1 MKFSE
6 YKYER
11 PDFEK
16 INTKIV
22 SLVNNMA
29 ECKSFEAFDNN
40 IVEIN
45 KIRNHVESMKT
56 LASINYSIN
65 THDESI
71 SIENK
76 YWDEYGPEYKKID
89 KIFYEAIVNSDFKE
103 EIENKYGRHFYK
115 LVEFSLKEFSEEIV
129 EDLKIENKLC
139 SEYTKLL
146 ASAKILYDGKYN
158 NLSQMNKYMLSD
170 NREERKKASE
180 RFYNYFESIE
190 DKFNSVF
197 EELVKVRNRMAKK
210 LGYDDFVELGYLR
223 MKRTEYTEKDVDKF
237 RKEVREKWIPLV
249 DEFNKQ
255 KKERLNIDEL
265 KYYDDDVEYPGW
277 NMEPVTDYDETLEAA
292 SKMYHELSKETGEFF
307 DFMIENG
314 FMDLETKESK
324 GFGGYCTYISEIK
337 APFIFSNFNKTF
349 DDVDTLTHEA
359 GHAFQLYMSRN
370 IDMPEINFPT
380 LDCCEIHS
388 MTMELLTWPW
398 MKLFF
403 KDDEEKF
410 KRTHMA
416 TIVRL
421 IPYCMIVDE
430 FQHIIYKNP
439 KLTPEERNSEWRGLE
454 KIYTPWKNYD
464 GNKFLEKGC
473 WWFKQGHIFK
483 NPFYYIDYALAEVC
497 ALQIWSNMEENYDE
511 VLENYMEICRDAGKR
526 SFVETVNAGNLKSP
540 FEEGCLDNIIGKIY
554 NWSVGKIDRK

>member
-11 PDFEK
+11 PSFEEINKKIISLINDMKKSENFEK
-16 INTKIV
+16 
-22 SLVNNMA
+22 
-29 ECKSFEAFDNN
+29 FDEN

-65 THDESI
+65 THDEKI
-71 SIENK
+71 SIENR

-89 KIFYEAIVNSDFKE
+89 KIFYETIVNSDFKTD
-103 EIENKYGRHFYK
+103 IEAKYGKHFYK
-115 LVEFSLKEFSEEIV
+115 LVEFSLKEFSEDIV
-129 EDLKIENKLC
+129 EELKIENKLC

-158 NLSQMNKYMLSD
+158 NLSQMNKYMLSE
-170 NREERKKASE
+170 NRDERRTASE
-180 RFYNYFESIE
+180 KFYNYFELIE
-190 DKFNSVF
+190 DKFNSNF
-197 EELVKVRNRMAKK
+197 DELVEVRNRIAKK
-210 LGYDDFVELGYLR
+210 LGYDNFVELGYVR
-223 MKRTEYTEKDVDKF
+223 MKRTEYGEADVAKF
-237 RKEVREKWIPLV
+237 RDEVRKKWISLV
-249 DEFNKQ
+249 DELNKQ
-255 KKERLNIDEL
+255 KKCRLEIDEL
-265 KYYDDDVEYPGW
+265 KYYDDDIEYPGW
-277 NMEPVTDYDETLEAA
+277 NMEPVTDYEETLGAA

-307 DFMIENG
+307 DFMVENG

-324 GFGGYCTYISEIK
+324 GFGGYCTYIPEIK

-388 MTMELLTWPW
+388 MSMELLTWPW

-403 KDDEEKF
+403 KEDNEKF

-421 IPYCMIVDE
+421 IPYCMVVDE
-430 FQHIIYKNP
+430 FQHIVYKNP
-439 KLTPEERNSEWRGLE
+439 KLSPEERNSEWRRLE
-454 KIYTPWKNYD
+454 KIYTPWKDYD
-464 GNKFLEKGC
+464 GNDFLEKGC

-497 ALQIWSNMEENYDE
+497 ALQIWADMQDDYDR
-511 VLENYMEICRDAGKR
+511 VLEKYIRICRDAGKR
-526 SFVETVNAGNLKSP
+526 SFVETVEEGELKSP
-540 FEEGCLDNIIGKIY
+540 FEKDCLDIIIEKIY
-554 NWSVGKIDRK
+554 NWSIGKI

>member
-11 PDFEK
+11 PSFDD
-16 INTKIV
+16 INKKIV
-22 SLVNNMA
+22 SLIDKMK
-29 ECKSFEAFDNN
+29 KSNDFEEFDKN

-56 LASINYSIN
+56 LASLKYSIN

-71 SIENK
+71 SLENK
-76 YWDEYGPEYKKID
+76 YWDEHGPEYKKID
-89 KIFYEAIVNSDFKE
+89 KLFYEAIVNSNFEK
-103 EIENKYGRHFYK
+103 EIEQKYGKHFYK
-115 LVEFSLKEFSEEIV
+115 LVEFSLKEFSEDIV
-129 EDLKIENKLC
+129 EELKIENKLC

-170 NREERKKASE
+170 NREERRKSSE
-180 RFYNYFESIE
+180 QFYNYFESIE
-190 DKFNSVF
+190 DKFDSVF
-197 EELVKVRNRMAKK
+197 DELVKVRDRIAKK
-210 LGYDDFVELGYLR
+210 LGYDNFVELGYIR
-223 MKRTEYTEKDVDKF
+223 MKRTEYNESDVVKF
-237 RKEVREKWIPLV
+237 RDEVRKKWIPLV
-249 DEFNKQ
+249 YEFNNQ
-255 KKERLNIDEL
+255 KKKRLGIEEL

-277 NMEPVTDYDETLEAA
+277 NMEPETDYDETIEAA

-307 DFMIENG
+307 DFMVENG

-324 GFGGYCTYISEIK
+324 GFGGYCTYIPEIK

-359 GHAFQLYMSRN
+359 GHAFQLYMSRD

-388 MTMELLTWPW
+388 MSMELLTWPW

-403 KDDEEKF
+403 KNNDEKF

-439 KLTPEERNSEWRGLE
+439 ELTPLERKLEWRRLE
-454 KIYTPWKNYD
+454 KIYTPWKDYD
-464 GNKFLEKGC
+464 KNDFLEKGC

-497 ALQIWSNMEENYDE
+497 ALQIWSDMEEDYDR
-511 VLENYMEICRDAGKR
+511 VLNSYMEICKDAGKR
-526 SFVETVNAGNLKSP
+526 SFVETVEKGNLKSP
-540 FEEGCLDNIIGKIY
+540 FEEGCLDNIIEKIY
-554 NWSVGKIDRK
+554 TWSIGKVYKK

>member
-76 YWDEYGPEYKKID
+76 YWDEYAPEYKKID

-324 GFGGYCTYISEIK
+324 GFGGYCTYIPEIK

-439 KLTPEERNSEWRGLE
+439 KLTPEERSSEWRRLE

>member
-11 PDFEK
+11 PSFDD
-16 INTKIV
+16 INKKIV
-22 SLVNNMA
+22 SLIDEMK
-29 ECKSFEAFDNN
+29 KSNDFEEFDKN

-56 LASINYSIN
+56 LASLKYSIN
-65 THDESI
+65 TRDESI
-71 SIENK
+71 ALENK
-76 YWDEYGPEYKKID
+76 YWDEHGPEYKKID
-89 KIFYEAIVNSDFKE
+89 KLFYETIVNSSFEK
-103 EIENKYGRHFYK
+103 EIEQKYGKHFYK
-115 LVEFSLKEFSEEIV
+115 LVEFSLKEFSEDIV
-129 EDLKIENKLC
+129 EELKIENKLC

-170 NREERKKASE
+170 NREERRKSSE
-180 RFYNYFESIE
+180 QFYNYFESIE
-190 DKFNSVF
+190 DKFDSVF
-197 EELVKVRNRMAKK
+197 DELVKVRDRIAKK
-210 LGYDDFVELGYLR
+210 LGYDNFVELGYIR
-223 MKRTEYTEKDVDKF
+223 MKRTEYNESDVVKF
-237 RKEVREKWIPLV
+237 RDEVRKKWIPLV
-249 DEFNKQ
+249 YEFDNQ
-255 KKERLNIDEL
+255 KKKRLGIDEL

-277 NMEPVTDYDETLEAA
+277 NMEPETDYDETIEAA

-307 DFMIENG
+307 DFMVENG

-324 GFGGYCTYISEIK
+324 GFGGYCTYIPEIK

-359 GHAFQLYMSRN
+359 GHAFQLYMSRD

-388 MTMELLTWPW
+388 MSMELLTWPW

-403 KDDEEKF
+403 KDNDEKF

-439 KLTPEERNSEWRGLE
+439 ELTPLERKSEWRRLE
-454 KIYTPWKNYD
+454 KVYTPWKNYD
-464 GNKFLEKGC
+464 GNDFLEKGC

-497 ALQIWSNMEENYDE
+497 ALQIWTNMQNDYGVTLDS
-511 VLENYMEICRDAGKR
+511 YMEICQDAGKR
-526 SFVETVNAGNLKSP
+526 SFVETVEKGNLKSP
-540 FEEGCLDNIIGKIY
+540 FEEGCLDGIIEKIY
-554 NWSVGKIDRK
+554 KWSVGKVYIR

>member
-11 PDFEK
+11 PSFEEINKKIISLINDMKKSENFEK
-16 INTKIV
+16 
-22 SLVNNMA
+22 
-29 ECKSFEAFDNN
+29 FDKN

-65 THDESI
+65 THDEKI
-71 SIENK
+71 SIENR

-89 KIFYEAIVNSDFKE
+89 KIFYETIVNSDFKTD
-103 EIENKYGRHFYK
+103 IEAKYGKHFYK
-115 LVEFSLKEFSEEIV
+115 LVEFSLKEFSDEIV
-129 EDLKIENKLC
+129 DDLKIENKLC

-146 ASAKILYDGKYN
+146 ASAKIFYDGKYN
-158 NLSQMNKYMLSD
+158 NLSQMNKYMLSE
-170 NREERKKASE
+170 NRDERRMASE
-180 RFYNYFESIE
+180 KFYNYFELIE
-190 DKFNSVF
+190 DKFNSNF
-197 EELVKVRNRMAKK
+197 DELVEVRNRIAKK
-210 LGYDDFVELGYLR
+210 LGYDNFVELGYVR
-223 MKRTEYTEKDVDKF
+223 MKRTEYGEADVAKF
-237 RKEVREKWIPLV
+237 RDEVRKKWISLV
-249 DEFNKQ
+249 DELNKQ
-255 KKERLNIDEL
+255 KKCRLEIDEL
-265 KYYDDDVEYPGW
+265 KYYDDDIEYPGW
-277 NMEPVTDYDETLEAA
+277 NMEPVTDYEETLGAA

-307 DFMIENG
+307 DFMVKNE

-324 GFGGYCTYISEIK
+324 GFGGYCTYIPEIK

-359 GHAFQLYMSRN
+359 GHAFQLYMSKD

-388 MTMELLTWPW
+388 MSMELLTWPW

-403 KDDEEKF
+403 KEDNEKF

-421 IPYCMIVDE
+421 IPYCMVVDE
-430 FQHIIYKNP
+430 FQHIVYKNP
-439 KLTPEERNSEWRGLE
+439 KLSPEERNSEWRRLE
-454 KIYTPWKNYD
+454 KIYTPWKDYD
-464 GNKFLEKGC
+464 GNDFLEKGC

-497 ALQIWSNMEENYDE
+497 SLQIWADMQDDYDR
-511 VLENYMEICRDAGKR
+511 VLEKYIRICRDAGKR
-526 SFVETVNAGNLKSP
+526 SFVETVEEGELKSP
-540 FEEGCLDNIIGKIY
+540 FEKDCLDIIIEKIY
-554 NWSVGKIDRK
+554 NWSIGKI

>member
-11 PDFEK
+11 LDFEK

-29 ECKSFEAFDNN
+29 ECKIFEAFDNN

-324 GFGGYCTYISEIK
+324 GFGGYCTYIPEIK

>member
-11 PDFEK
+11 PSFDDINKKIVLLIDEMKKSNDFE
-16 INTKIV
+16 
-22 SLVNNMA
+22 
-29 ECKSFEAFDNN
+29 EFDKN

-45 KIRNHVESMKT
+45 KIRNHIESMKT
-56 LASINYSIN
+56 LASLKYSIN

-71 SIENK
+71 SLENK
-76 YWDEYGPEYKKID
+76 YWDERGPEYKKID
-89 KIFYEAIVNSDFKE
+89 KLFYEAIVNSDFEK
-103 EIENKYGRHFYK
+103 EIEQKYGKHFYK
-115 LVEFSLKEFSEEIV
+115 LVEFSLKEFSEDIV
-129 EDLKIENKLC
+129 EELKIENKLC

-170 NREERKKASE
+170 NREERKKSSE
-180 RFYNYFESIE
+180 QFYNYFESIE
-190 DKFNSVF
+190 DKFDSVF
-197 EELVKVRNRMAKK
+197 DELVKVRDRIAKK
-210 LGYDDFVELGYLR
+210 LGYDNFVELGYIR
-223 MKRTEYTEKDVDKF
+223 MKRTEYNESDVVKF
-237 RKEVREKWIPLV
+237 RDEVREKWIPLV
-249 DEFNKQ
+249 YEFNNQ
-255 KKERLNIDEL
+255 KKKRLGIEEL

-277 NMEPVTDYDETLEAA
+277 NMEPETDYDETIEAA

-307 DFMIENG
+307 DFMVENG

-324 GFGGYCTYISEIK
+324 GFGGYCTYIPEIK

-388 MTMELLTWPW
+388 MSMELLTWPW

-403 KDDEEKF
+403 KEDNEKF

-421 IPYCMIVDE
+421 IPYCMVVDE
-430 FQHIIYKNP
+430 FQHIVYKNP
-439 KLTPEERNSEWRGLE
+439 KLSPEERNSEWRRLE
-454 KIYTPWKNYD
+454 KIYTPWKDYD
-464 GNKFLEKGC
+464 GNDFLEKGC

-497 ALQIWSNMEENYDE
+497 ALQIWADMQDDYDR
-511 VLENYMEICRDAGKR
+511 VLEKYIRICRDAGKR
-526 SFVETVNAGNLKSP
+526 SFVETVEEGELKSP
-540 FEEGCLDNIIGKIY
+540 FEKDCLDIIIEKIY
-554 NWSVGKIDRK
+554 NWSIGKI

>member
-11 PDFEK
+11 PSFEEINKKIISLINDMKKSENFEK
-16 INTKIV
+16 
-22 SLVNNMA
+22 
-29 ECKSFEAFDNN
+29 FDKN

-65 THDESI
+65 THDEKI
-71 SIENK
+71 SIENR

-89 KIFYEAIVNSDFKE
+89 KIFYETIVNSDFKTD
-103 EIENKYGRHFYK
+103 IEAKYGKHFYK
-115 LVEFSLKEFSEEIV
+115 LVEFSLKEFSDEIV
-129 EDLKIENKLC
+129 DDLKIENKLC

-146 ASAKILYDGKYN
+146 ASAKIFYDGKYN
-158 NLSQMNKYMLSD
+158 NLSQMNKYMLSE
-170 NREERKKASE
+170 NRDERRTASE
-180 RFYNYFESIE
+180 KFYNYFESIE
-190 DKFNSVF
+190 DKFNSNF
-197 EELVKVRNRMAKK
+197 DELVEVRNRIAKK
-210 LGYDDFVELGYLR
+210 LGYDNFVELGYVR
-223 MKRTEYTEKDVDKF
+223 MKRTEYGEADVAKF
-237 RKEVREKWIPLV
+237 RDEVRKKWISLV
-249 DEFNKQ
+249 DELNKQ
-255 KKERLNIDEL
+255 KKCRLEIDEL
-265 KYYDDDVEYPGW
+265 KYYDDDIEYPGW
-277 NMEPVTDYDETLEAA
+277 NMEPVTDYEETLGAA

-307 DFMIENG
+307 DFMVKNE

-324 GFGGYCTYISEIK
+324 GFGGYCTYIPEIK

-359 GHAFQLYMSRN
+359 GHAFQLYMSKD

-388 MTMELLTWPW
+388 MSMELLTWPW

-403 KDDEEKF
+403 KEDNEKF

-421 IPYCMIVDE
+421 IPYCMVVDE
-430 FQHIIYKNP
+430 FQHIVYKNP
-439 KLTPEERNSEWRGLE
+439 KLSPEERNSEWRRLE
-454 KIYTPWKNYD
+454 KIYTPWKDYD
-464 GNKFLEKGC
+464 GNDFLEKGC

-497 ALQIWSNMEENYDE
+497 ALQIWADMQDDYDR
-511 VLENYMEICRDAGKR
+511 VLEKYIRICRDAGKR
-526 SFVETVNAGNLKSP
+526 SFVETVEEGELKSP
-540 FEEGCLDNIIGKIY
+540 FEKDCLDIIIEKIY
-554 NWSVGKIDRK
+554 NWSIGKI

>member
-197 EELVKVRNRMAKK
+197 EELVKVRDRIAKK

>member
-11 PDFEK
+11 PSFEEINKK
-16 INTKIV
+16 II
-22 SLVNNMA
+22 SLVDNMK
-29 ECKSFEAFDNN
+29 ESDNFEEFDKN

-45 KIRNHVESMKT
+45 KLRNHVESMKT
-56 LASINYSIN
+56 LSSIKYSIN
-65 THDESI
+65 TNDDDI
-71 SIENK
+71 VRENK

-89 KIFYEAIVNSDFKE
+89 KLFYKTIVNSKFKE
-103 EIENKYGRHFYK
+103 DIEKKYGRHFYK
-115 LVEFSLKEFSEEIV
+115 LVEFSLKEFSDEIV
-129 EDLKIENKLC
+129 DDLKIENKLC

-146 ASAKILYDGKYN
+146 ASAKIFYDEKYN
-158 NLSQMNKYMLSD
+158 NLSQMNKYMLSE
-170 NREERKKASE
+170 NRDERKIASE
-180 RFYNYFESIE
+180 KFYNYFELIE
-190 DKFNSVF
+190 DKFNLVF
-197 EELVKVRNRMAKK
+197 DELVKVRNRIAKK
-210 LGYDDFVELGYLR
+210 LGYDNFVELGYIR
-223 MKRTEYTEKDVDKF
+223 MKRTEYGEFEVAKF
-237 RKEVREKWIPLV
+237 RDEVRKKWIPLV
-249 DEFNKQ
+249 EEFNKQ
-255 KKERLNIDEL
+255 KKKRLGIDEL
-265 KYYDDDVEYPGW
+265 KYYDDDIEYPGW
-277 NMEPVTDYDETLEAA
+277 NMEPVTNYEETLESA

-307 DFMIENG
+307 DFMLENE
-314 FMDLETKESK
+314 FMDLETKETK
-324 GFGGYCTYISEIK
+324 GFGGYCTYIPEIK

-398 MKLFF
+398 MNLFF
-403 KDDEEKF
+403 KEEREKF

-430 FQHIIYKNP
+430 FQHIVYKNP
-439 KLTPEERNSEWRGLE
+439 KLSPEERNSEWRRLE
-454 KIYTPWKNYD
+454 KIYTPWKDYD
-464 GNKFLEKGC
+464 GNEFLEKGC

-497 ALQIWSNMEENYDE
+497 ALQFWSREGEEDSI
-511 VLENYMEICRDAGKR
+511 LEDYIHICTDAGKR
-526 SFVETVNAGNLKSP
+526 SFVETIKDSSLKSP
-540 FEEGCLDNIIGKIY
+540 FEKGCLDTIIEKIY
-554 NWSVGKIDRK
+554 DWSVNNM

>member
-11 PDFEK
+11 PSFDD
-16 INTKIV
+16 INKKIV
-22 SLVNNMA
+22 SLIDEMK
-29 ECKSFEAFDNN
+29 KSNDFEEFDKN

-56 LASINYSIN
+56 LASLKYSIN

-71 SIENK
+71 SLENK
-76 YWDEYGPEYKKID
+76 YWDERGPEYKKID
-89 KIFYEAIVNSDFKE
+89 KLFYEAIVNSDFEK
-103 EIENKYGRHFYK
+103 EIEQKYGKHFYK
-115 LVEFSLKEFSEEIV
+115 LVEFSLKEFSEDIV
-129 EDLKIENKLC
+129 EELKIENKLC

-170 NREERKKASE
+170 NREERRKSSE
-180 RFYNYFESIE
+180 QFYNYFESIE
-190 DKFNSVF
+190 DKFDSVF
-197 EELVKVRNRMAKK
+197 DELVKVRDRIAKK
-210 LGYDDFVELGYLR
+210 LGYDNFVELGYIR
-223 MKRTEYTEKDVDKF
+223 MKRTEYNESDVVKF
-237 RKEVREKWIPLV
+237 RDEVREKWIPLV
-249 DEFNKQ
+249 YEFNNQ
-255 KKERLNIDEL
+255 KKKRLGIEEL

-277 NMEPVTDYDETLEAA
+277 NMEPETDYDETIEAA

-307 DFMIENG
+307 DFMVENG

-324 GFGGYCTYISEIK
+324 GFGGYCTYIPEIK

-388 MTMELLTWPW
+388 MSMELLTWPW

-403 KDDEEKF
+403 KDNDEKF

-439 KLTPEERNSEWRGLE
+439 ELTPLERKSEWRRLE
-454 KIYTPWKNYD
+454 KIYTPWKDYD
-464 GNKFLEKGC
+464 KNDFLEKGC

-497 ALQIWSNMEENYDE
+497 ALQIWSDMEEDYDR
-511 VLENYMEICRDAGKR
+511 VLNSYMKICKDAGKR
-526 SFVETVNAGNLKSP
+526 SFIETVEKGNLKSP
-540 FEEGCLDNIIGKIY
+540 FEKGCLDNIIEKIY
-554 NWSVGKIDRK
+554 TWSIGKVYIK

>member
-22 SLVNNMA
+22 SLVNNMS

-324 GFGGYCTYISEIK
+324 GFGGYCTYIPEIK

-439 KLTPEERNSEWRGLE
+439 KLTPEERNSEWRRLE

>member
-11 PDFEK
+11 PNFEEINKK
-16 INTKIV
+16 II
-22 SLVNNMA
+22 SLVNDMND
-29 ECKSFEAFDNN
+29 CKNFEEFDNN

-56 LASINYSIN
+56 LVSINYSIN
-65 THDESI
+65 THDENI
-71 SIENK
+71 SIENR

-89 KIFYEAIVNSDFKE
+89 MKFYEAIVNSDFKK
-103 EIENKYGRHFYK
+103 EIENKYGKHFYK

-129 EDLKIENKLC
+129 EELKIENKLC

-158 NLSQMNKYMLSD
+158 NLSQMNKYMISAD
-170 NREERKKASE
+170 RVERRESSKA
-180 RFYNYFESIE
+180 FYNYFELME
-190 DKFNSVF
+190 EKFDTIFN
-197 EELVKVRNRMAKK
+197 ELVKVRNNMAQK
-210 LGYDDFVELGYLR
+210 LGFENFIELGYLR
-223 MKRTEYTEKDVDKF
+223 MKRTEYTEKDVIKF
-237 RKEVREKWIPLV
+237 RKEIREKWIPLV

-255 KKERLNIDEL
+255 KKERLGISSL
-265 KYYDDDVEYPGW
+265 KYYDDDIEYPGW
-277 NMEPVTDYDETLEAA
+277 GMEPATNYKETLKAA

-307 DFMIENG
+307 DFMVENE

-324 GFGGYCTYISEIK
+324 GFGGYCTYIPEIK
-337 APFIFSNFNKTF
+337 APFIFSNFNKTY
-349 DDVDTLTHEA
+349 DDIDTLTHEA
-359 GHAFQLYMSRN
+359 GHAFQLYMSRE

-403 KDDEEKF
+403 KKDEEKF
-410 KRTHMA
+410 KRTHMSI
-416 TIVRL
+416 IVRL

-430 FQHIIYKNP
+430 FQHIIYKNTE
-439 KLTPEERNSEWRGLE
+439 LSVRERKDEWRRLE
-454 KIYTPWKNYD
+454 KIYTPWKDYD
-464 GNKFLEKGC
+464 GVDFLERGG

-497 ALQIWSNMEENYDE
+497 ALQMWEMMEYDYDE
-511 VLENYMEICRDAGKR
+511 VLNKFIKICSNAGKR
-526 SFVETVNAGNLKSP
+526 SFIETVTTGNLKSP
-540 FEEGCLDNIIGKIY
+540 FEEGCLDKVIEKIYKWSIGKI
-554 NWSVGKIDRK
+554 

>member
-11 PDFEK
+11 PSFDD
-16 INTKIV
+16 INKKIV
-22 SLVNNMA
+22 SLIDEMK
-29 ECKSFEAFDNN
+29 KSNDFEEFDKN

-56 LASINYSIN
+56 LASLKYSIN

-71 SIENK
+71 SLENK
-76 YWDEYGPEYKKID
+76 YWDERGPEYKKID
-89 KIFYEAIVNSDFKE
+89 KLFYEAIVNSNFEK
-103 EIENKYGRHFYK
+103 EIEQKYGKHFYK
-115 LVEFSLKEFSEEIV
+115 LVEFSLKEFSEDIV
-129 EDLKIENKLC
+129 EELKIENKLC

-170 NREERKKASE
+170 NREERRKSSE
-180 RFYNYFESIE
+180 QFYNYFESIE
-190 DKFNSVF
+190 DKFDSVF
-197 EELVKVRNRMAKK
+197 DELVKVRDRIAKK
-210 LGYDDFVELGYLR
+210 LGYDNFVELGYIR
-223 MKRTEYTEKDVDKF
+223 MKRTEYNESDVVKF
-237 RKEVREKWIPLV
+237 RDEVREKWIPLV
-249 DEFNKQ
+249 YEFNNQ
-255 KKERLNIDEL
+255 KKKRLGIEEL

-277 NMEPVTDYDETLEAA
+277 NMEPETDYDETIEAA

-307 DFMIENG
+307 DFMVENG

-324 GFGGYCTYISEIK
+324 GFGGYCTYIPEIK

-359 GHAFQLYMSRN
+359 GHAFQLYMSRD

-388 MTMELLTWPW
+388 MSMELLTWPW

-403 KDDEEKF
+403 KDNDEKF

-439 KLTPEERNSEWRGLE
+439 ELTPLERKSEWRRLE
-454 KIYTPWKNYD
+454 KIYTPWKDYD
-464 GNKFLEKGC
+464 KNDFLEKGC

-497 ALQIWSNMEENYDE
+497 ALQIWSDMEEDYDR
-511 VLENYMEICRDAGKR
+511 VLNSYMKICKDAGKR
-526 SFVETVNAGNLKSP
+526 SFVETVEKGNLKSP
-540 FEEGCLDNIIGKIY
+540 FEKGCLDNIIEKIY
-554 NWSVGKIDRK
+554 TWSIGKVYIK

>member
-11 PDFEK
+11 PSFDDINKKIVLLIDEMKKSNDFE
-16 INTKIV
+16 
-22 SLVNNMA
+22 
-29 ECKSFEAFDNN
+29 EFDKN

-45 KIRNHVESMKT
+45 KIRNHIESMKT
-56 LASINYSIN
+56 LASLKYSIN

-71 SIENK
+71 SLENK
-76 YWDEYGPEYKKID
+76 YWDERGPEYKKID
-89 KIFYEAIVNSDFKE
+89 KLFYEAIVNSDFEKE
-103 EIENKYGRHFYK
+103 TEQKYGKHFYK
-115 LVEFSLKEFSEEIV
+115 LVEFSLKEFSEDIV
-129 EDLKIENKLC
+129 EELKIENKLC

-170 NREERKKASE
+170 NREERKKSSE
-180 RFYNYFESIE
+180 QFYNYFESIE
-190 DKFNSVF
+190 DKFDSVF
-197 EELVKVRNRMAKK
+197 DELVKVRDRIAKK
-210 LGYDDFVELGYLR
+210 LGYDNFVELGYIR
-223 MKRTEYTEKDVDKF
+223 MKRTEYNESDVVKF
-237 RKEVREKWIPLV
+237 RDEVREKWIPLV
-249 DEFNKQ
+249 YEFNNQ
-255 KKERLNIDEL
+255 KKKRLGIEEL

-277 NMEPVTDYDETLEAA
+277 NMEPETDYDETIEAA

-307 DFMIENG
+307 DFMVENG

-324 GFGGYCTYISEIK
+324 GFGGYCTYIPEIK

-388 MTMELLTWPW
+388 MSMELLTWPW

-403 KDDEEKF
+403 KEDNEKF

-421 IPYCMIVDE
+421 IPYCMVVDE
-430 FQHIIYKNP
+430 FQHIVYKNP
-439 KLTPEERNSEWRGLE
+439 KLSPEERNSEWRRLE
-454 KIYTPWKNYD
+454 KIYTPWKDYD
-464 GNKFLEKGC
+464 GNDFLEKGC

-497 ALQIWSNMEENYDE
+497 ALQIWADMQDDYDR
-511 VLENYMEICRDAGKR
+511 VLEKYIRICRDAGKR
-526 SFVETVNAGNLKSP
+526 SFVETVEEGELKSP
-540 FEEGCLDNIIGKIY
+540 FEKDCLDIIIEKIY
-554 NWSVGKIDRK
+554 NWSIGKI

>member
-45 KIRNHVESMKT
+45 KIRNHVESMKI

-197 EELVKVRNRMAKK
+197 EELVKVRNRIAKK

-324 GFGGYCTYISEIK
+324 GFGGYCTYIPEIK

-439 KLTPEERNSEWRGLE
+439 KLTPEERNSEWRRLE

>member
-22 SLVNNMA
+22 SLVNNMS

>member
-76 YWDEYGPEYKKID
+76 YWDEYAPEYKKID
-89 KIFYEAIVNSDFKE
+89 KIFYEAITNSGFKE

-210 LGYDDFVELGYLR
+210 LGYYDFVELGYLR

-307 DFMIENG
+307 DFMVENG

-324 GFGGYCTYISEIK
+324 GFGGYCTYIPEIK

-439 KLTPEERNSEWRGLE
+439 KLTPEERNSEWRRLE

>member
-1 MKFSE
+1 MKFSD

-11 PDFEK
+11 PNFEDINNKIISLVDNMKKSNDFE
-16 INTKIV
+16 
-22 SLVNNMA
+22 
-29 ECKSFEAFDNN
+29 EFDQS
-40 IVEIN
+40 IMEIN

-56 LASINYSIN
+56 LASLKYSIN

-71 SIENK
+71 ALENK
-76 YWDEYGPEYKKID
+76 YWDEQGPEYKKID
-89 KIFYEAIVNSDFKE
+89 KLFYEAIVNSGFKK
-103 EIENKYGRHFYK
+103 EIEQTYGKHFYK
-115 LVEFSLKEFSEEIV
+115 LVEFSLKEFSEDIV
-129 EDLKIENKLC
+129 EELKIENKLC

-170 NREERKKASE
+170 NREERKKSSE
-180 RFYNYFESIE
+180 RFYNYFELIE
-190 DKFNSVF
+190 DKFDSVF
-197 EELVKVRNRMAKK
+197 DELVNVRDRMAKK
-210 LGYDDFVELGYLR
+210 LGYDNFVDLGYIR
-223 MKRTEYTEKDVDKF
+223 MKRTEYNEFDVIKF
-237 RKEVREKWIPLV
+237 REEVREKWIPLV
-249 DEFNKQ
+249 YEFNNQ
-255 KKERLNIDEL
+255 KKKRLGIEEL

-277 NMEPVTDYDETLEAA
+277 NMEPETDYDETIEAA

-307 DFMIENG
+307 DFMVENG

-324 GFGGYCTYISEIK
+324 GFGGYCTYIPEIK

-388 MTMELLTWPW
+388 MSMELLTWPW

-403 KDDEEKF
+403 KDNDEKF

-439 KLTPEERNSEWRGLE
+439 ELTPLERKSEWRRLE
-454 KIYTPWKNYD
+454 KIYTPWKDYD
-464 GNKFLEKGC
+464 KNDFLEKGC

-497 ALQIWSNMEENYDE
+497 ALQIWSDMEEDYDR
-511 VLENYMEICRDAGKR
+511 VLNSYMEICKDAGKR
-526 SFVETVNAGNLKSP
+526 SFVETVEKGNLRSP
-540 FEEGCLDNIIGKIY
+540 FEKGCLDNIIEKIY
-554 NWSVGKIDRK
+554 TWSIGKVYIK

>member
-197 EELVKVRNRMAKK
+197 EELVKVRNRIAKK

-324 GFGGYCTYISEIK
+324 GFGGYCTYIPEIK

-403 KDDEEKF
+403 KGDEEKF

-439 KLTPEERNSEWRGLE
+439 KLTPEERSSEWRRLE

>member
-11 PDFEK
+11 TDFEK

-89 KIFYEAIVNSDFKE
+89 KIFYEAITNSGFKE

-210 LGYDDFVELGYLR
+210 LEYDDFVELGYLR

-324 GFGGYCTYISEIK
+324 GFGGYCTYIPEIK

-439 KLTPEERNSEWRGLE
+439 KLTPEERNSEWRRLE

>member
-22 SLVNNMA
+22 SLVNNMS

-324 GFGGYCTYISEIK
+324 GFGGYCTYIPEIK

>member
-11 PDFEK
+11 LDFEK

-324 GFGGYCTYISEIK
+324 GFGGYCTYIPEIK

-439 KLTPEERNSEWRGLE
+439 KLTPEERNSEWRRLE

>member
-11 PDFEK
+11 PSFDD
-16 INTKIV
+16 INKKIV
-22 SLVNNMA
+22 SLIDEMK
-29 ECKSFEAFDNN
+29 KSNDFEEFDKN

-56 LASINYSIN
+56 LASLKYSIN
-65 THDESI
+65 TRDESI
-71 SIENK
+71 ALENK
-76 YWDEYGPEYKKID
+76 YWDEHGPEYKKID
-89 KIFYEAIVNSDFKE
+89 KLFYETIVNSSFEK
-103 EIENKYGRHFYK
+103 EIEQKYGKHFYK
-115 LVEFSLKEFSEEIV
+115 LVEFSLKEFSEDIV
-129 EDLKIENKLC
+129 EELKIENKLC

-170 NREERKKASE
+170 NREERRKSSE
-180 RFYNYFESIE
+180 QFYNYFESIE
-190 DKFNSVF
+190 DKFDSVF
-197 EELVKVRNRMAKK
+197 DELVKVRDRIAKK
-210 LGYDDFVELGYLR
+210 LGYDNFVELGYIR
-223 MKRTEYTEKDVDKF
+223 MKRTEYNESDVVKF
-237 RKEVREKWIPLV
+237 RDEVRKKWIPLV
-249 DEFNKQ
+249 YEFNNQ
-255 KKERLNIDEL
+255 KKKRLGIDEL

-277 NMEPVTDYDETLEAA
+277 NMEPETDYDETIEAA

-307 DFMIENG
+307 DFMVENG

-324 GFGGYCTYISEIK
+324 GFGGYCTYIPEIK

-359 GHAFQLYMSRN
+359 GHAFQLYMSRD

-388 MTMELLTWPW
+388 MSMELLTWPW

-403 KDDEEKF
+403 KDNDEKF

-439 KLTPEERNSEWRGLE
+439 ERTPLERKSEWRRLE
-454 KIYTPWKNYD
+454 KVYTPWKNYD
-464 GNKFLEKGC
+464 GNDFLEKGC

-497 ALQIWSNMEENYDE
+497 ALQIWTNMQNDYE
-511 VLENYMEICRDAGKR
+511 VTLDSYMEICKDAGKR
-526 SFVETVNAGNLKSP
+526 SFIETVEKGNLKSP
-540 FEEGCLDNIIGKIY
+540 FEKGCLDNIIEKIY
-554 NWSVGKIDRK
+554 TWSIGKVYIK

>member
-11 PDFEK
+11 PSFEEINKKIISLINDMKKSENFEK
-16 INTKIV
+16 
-22 SLVNNMA
+22 
-29 ECKSFEAFDNN
+29 FDKN

-65 THDESI
+65 THDEKI
-71 SIENK
+71 SIENR

-89 KIFYEAIVNSDFKE
+89 KIFYETIVNSDFKTD
-103 EIENKYGRHFYK
+103 IEAKYGKHFYK
-115 LVEFSLKEFSEEIV
+115 LVEFSLKEFSDEIV
-129 EDLKIENKLC
+129 DDLKIENKLC

-146 ASAKILYDGKYN
+146 ASAKIFYDGKYN
-158 NLSQMNKYMLSD
+158 NLSQMNKYMLSE
-170 NREERKKASE
+170 NREERKVASE
-180 RFYNYFESIE
+180 KFYNYFESIE
-190 DKFNSVF
+190 DKFNSNF
-197 EELVKVRNRMAKK
+197 DELVEVRNRIAKK
-210 LGYDDFVELGYLR
+210 LGYDNFVELGYVR
-223 MKRTEYTEKDVDKF
+223 MKRTEYGEADVAKF
-237 RKEVREKWIPLV
+237 RDEVRKKWISLV
-249 DEFNKQ
+249 DELNKQ
-255 KKERLNIDEL
+255 KKCRLEIDEL
-265 KYYDDDVEYPGW
+265 KYYDDDIEYPGW
-277 NMEPVTDYDETLEAA
+277 NMEPVTDYEETLGAA

-307 DFMIENG
+307 DFMVKNE

-324 GFGGYCTYISEIK
+324 GFGGYCTYIPEIK

-359 GHAFQLYMSRN
+359 GHAFQLYMSKD

-388 MTMELLTWPW
+388 MSMELLTWPW

-403 KDDEEKF
+403 KEDNEKF

-421 IPYCMIVDE
+421 IPYCMVVDE
-430 FQHIIYKNP
+430 FQHIVYKNP
-439 KLTPEERNSEWRGLE
+439 KLSPEERNSEWRRLE
-454 KIYTPWKNYD
+454 KIYTPWKDYD
-464 GNKFLEKGC
+464 GNDFLEKGC

-497 ALQIWSNMEENYDE
+497 ALQIWADMQDDYDR
-511 VLENYMEICRDAGKR
+511 VLEKYIRICRDAGKR
-526 SFVETVNAGNLKSP
+526 SFVETVEEGELKSP
-540 FEEGCLDNIIGKIY
+540 FEKDCLDIIIEKIY
-554 NWSVGKIDRK
+554 NWSIGKI

>member
-197 EELVKVRNRMAKK
+197 EELVKVRNRIAKK

-307 DFMIENG
+307 DFMVENG

-324 GFGGYCTYISEIK
+324 GFGGYCTYIPEIK

>member
-11 PDFEK
+11 PSFEEINKKIISLINDMKKSENFEK
-16 INTKIV
+16 
-22 SLVNNMA
+22 
-29 ECKSFEAFDNN
+29 FDKN

-45 KIRNHVESMKT
+45 KIRNQVESMKT

-65 THDESI
+65 THDEKI
-71 SIENK
+71 SIENR

-89 KIFYEAIVNSDFKE
+89 KIFYETIVNSDFKTD
-103 EIENKYGRHFYK
+103 IEAKYGKHFYK
-115 LVEFSLKEFSEEIV
+115 LVEFSLKEFSDEIV
-129 EDLKIENKLC
+129 DDLKIENKLC

-146 ASAKILYDGKYN
+146 ASAKIFYDGKYN
-158 NLSQMNKYMLSD
+158 NLSQMNKYMLSE
-170 NREERKKASE
+170 NRDERRTASE
-180 RFYNYFESIE
+180 KFYNYFELIE
-190 DKFNSVF
+190 DKFNSNF
-197 EELVKVRNRMAKK
+197 DELVEVRNRIAKK
-210 LGYDDFVELGYLR
+210 LGYDNFVELGYVR
-223 MKRTEYTEKDVDKF
+223 MKRTEYGEADVAKF
-237 RKEVREKWIPLV
+237 RDEVRKKWISLV
-249 DEFNKQ
+249 DELNKQ
-255 KKERLNIDEL
+255 KKCRLEIDEL
-265 KYYDDDVEYPGW
+265 KYYDDDIEYPGW
-277 NMEPVTDYDETLEAA
+277 NMEPVTDYEETLGAA

-307 DFMIENG
+307 DFMVKNE

-324 GFGGYCTYISEIK
+324 GFGGYCTYIPEIK

-359 GHAFQLYMSRN
+359 GHAFQLYMSKD

-388 MTMELLTWPW
+388 MSMELLTWPW

-403 KDDEEKF
+403 KEDNEKF

-421 IPYCMIVDE
+421 IPYCMVVDE
-430 FQHIIYKNP
+430 FQHIVYKNP
-439 KLTPEERNSEWRGLE
+439 KLSPEERNSEWRRLE
-454 KIYTPWKNYD
+454 KIYTPWKDYD
-464 GNKFLEKGC
+464 GNDFLEKGC

-497 ALQIWSNMEENYDE
+497 ALQIWADMQDDYDR
-511 VLENYMEICRDAGKR
+511 VLEKYIRICRDAGKR
-526 SFVETVNAGNLKSP
+526 SFVETVEEGELKSP
-540 FEEGCLDNIIGKIY
+540 FEKDCLDIIIEKIY
-554 NWSVGKIDRK
+554 NWSIGKI

>member
-11 PDFEK
+11 PSFDDINKKIVLLIDEMKKSNDFE
-16 INTKIV
+16 
-22 SLVNNMA
+22 
-29 ECKSFEAFDNN
+29 EFDKN

-45 KIRNHVESMKT
+45 KIRNHIESMKT
-56 LASINYSIN
+56 LASLKYSIN

-71 SIENK
+71 SLENK
-76 YWDEYGPEYKKID
+76 YWDERGPEYKKID
-89 KIFYEAIVNSDFKE
+89 KLFYEAIVNSDFEK
-103 EIENKYGRHFYK
+103 EIEQKYGKHFYK
-115 LVEFSLKEFSEEIV
+115 LVEFSLKEFSEDIV
-129 EDLKIENKLC
+129 EELKIENKLC

-170 NREERKKASE
+170 NREERKKSSE
-180 RFYNYFESIE
+180 QFYNYFESIE
-190 DKFNSVF
+190 DKFDSVF
-197 EELVKVRNRMAKK
+197 DELVKVRDRIAKK
-210 LGYDDFVELGYLR
+210 LGYDNFVELGYIR
-223 MKRTEYTEKDVDKF
+223 MKRTEYNESDVVKF
-237 RKEVREKWIPLV
+237 RDEVREKWIPLV
-249 DEFNKQ
+249 YEFNNQ
-255 KKERLNIDEL
+255 KKKRLGIEEL

-277 NMEPVTDYDETLEAA
+277 NMEPETDYDETIEAA

-307 DFMIENG
+307 DFMVENG

-324 GFGGYCTYISEIK
+324 GFGGYCTYIPEIK

-388 MTMELLTWPW
+388 MSMELLTWPW

-403 KDDEEKF
+403 KEDNEKF

-421 IPYCMIVDE
+421 IPYCMVVDE
-430 FQHIIYKNP
+430 FQHIVYKNP
-439 KLTPEERNSEWRGLE
+439 KLSPEERNSEWRKLE
-454 KIYTPWKNYD
+454 KIYTPWKDYD
-464 GNKFLEKGC
+464 GNDFLEKGC

-497 ALQIWSNMEENYDE
+497 ALQIWADMQDDYDR
-511 VLENYMEICRDAGKR
+511 VLEKYIRICRDAGKR
-526 SFVETVNAGNLKSP
+526 SFVETVEEGELKSP
-540 FEEGCLDNIIGKIY
+540 FEKDCLDIIIEKIY
-554 NWSVGKIDRK
+554 NWSIGKI

>member
-89 KIFYEAIVNSDFKE
+89 KIFYEAITNSGFKE

-324 GFGGYCTYISEIK
+324 GFGGYCTYIPEIK

-439 KLTPEERNSEWRGLE
+439 KLTPEERNSEWRRLE

>member
-11 PDFEK
+11 PSFDD
-16 INTKIV
+16 INKKIV
-22 SLVNNMA
+22 SLIDEMK
-29 ECKSFEAFDNN
+29 KSNDFEEFDKN

-56 LASINYSIN
+56 LASLKYSIN
-65 THDESI
+65 TRDESI
-71 SIENK
+71 ALENK
-76 YWDEYGPEYKKID
+76 YWDEHGPEYKKID
-89 KIFYEAIVNSDFKE
+89 KLFYETIVNSSFEK
-103 EIENKYGRHFYK
+103 EIEQKYGKHFYK
-115 LVEFSLKEFSEEIV
+115 LVEFSLKEFSEDIV
-129 EDLKIENKLC
+129 EELKIENKLC

-170 NREERKKASE
+170 NREERRKSSE
-180 RFYNYFESIE
+180 QFYNYFESIE
-190 DKFNSVF
+190 DKFDSVF
-197 EELVKVRNRMAKK
+197 DELVKVRDRIAKK
-210 LGYDDFVELGYLR
+210 LGYDNFVELGYIR
-223 MKRTEYTEKDVDKF
+223 MKRTEYNESDVVKF
-237 RKEVREKWIPLV
+237 RDEVRKKWIPLV
-249 DEFNKQ
+249 YEFNNQ
-255 KKERLNIDEL
+255 KKKRLGIDEL

-277 NMEPVTDYDETLEAA
+277 NMEPETDYDETIEAA

-307 DFMIENG
+307 DFMVENG

-324 GFGGYCTYISEIK
+324 GFGGYCTYIPEIK

-359 GHAFQLYMSRN
+359 GHAFQLYMSRD

-388 MTMELLTWPW
+388 MSMELLTWPW

-403 KDDEEKF
+403 KDNDEKF

-439 KLTPEERNSEWRGLE
+439 ELTPLERKSEWRRLE
-454 KIYTPWKNYD
+454 KVYTPWKNYD
-464 GNKFLEKGC
+464 GNDFLEKGC

-497 ALQIWSNMEENYDE
+497 ALQIWTNMQNDYE
-511 VLENYMEICRDAGKR
+511 VTLDSYMEICKDAGKR
-526 SFVETVNAGNLKSP
+526 SFIETVEKGNLKSP
-540 FEEGCLDNIIGKIY
+540 FEKGCLDNIIEKIYTWSIGKIY
-554 NWSVGKIDRK
+554 IK

>member
-307 DFMIENG
+307 DFMVENG

-324 GFGGYCTYISEIK
+324 GFGGYCTYIPEIK

-439 KLTPEERNSEWRGLE
+439 KLTPEERSSEWRRLE

>member
-22 SLVNNMA
+22 SLVNNMS

-439 KLTPEERNSEWRGLE
+439 KLTPEERNSEWRRLE

>member
-170 NREERKKASE
+170 NREERKKAFE

-197 EELVKVRNRMAKK
+197 EELVKVRDRIAKK

-307 DFMIENG
+307 DFMVENG

-324 GFGGYCTYISEIK
+324 GFGGYCTYIPEIK

>member
-45 KIRNHVESMKT
+45 KIRNHVESMKI

-324 GFGGYCTYISEIK
+324 GFGGYCTYIPEIK

-439 KLTPEERNSEWRGLE
+439 KLTPEERNSEWRRLE

>member
-11 PDFEK
+11 LDFEK

-29 ECKSFEAFDNN
+29 ECKIFEAFDNN

-197 EELVKVRNRMAKK
+197 EELVKVRDRIAKK

-307 DFMIENG
+307 DFMVENG

-324 GFGGYCTYISEIK
+324 GFGGYCTYIPEIK

>member
-11 PDFEK
+11 PSFEEINKKIISLINDMKKSENFEK
-16 INTKIV
+16 
-22 SLVNNMA
+22 
-29 ECKSFEAFDNN
+29 FDKN

-65 THDESI
+65 THDEKI
-71 SIENK
+71 SIENR

-89 KIFYEAIVNSDFKE
+89 KIFYETIVNSDFKTD
-103 EIENKYGRHFYK
+103 IEAKYGKHFYK
-115 LVEFSLKEFSEEIV
+115 LVEFSLKEFSDEIV
-129 EDLKIENKLC
+129 DDLKIENKLC

-146 ASAKILYDGKYN
+146 ASAKIFYDGKYN
-158 NLSQMNKYMLSD
+158 NLSQMNKYMLSE
-170 NREERKKASE
+170 NRDERRMASE
-180 RFYNYFESIE
+180 KFYNYFELIE
-190 DKFNSVF
+190 DKFNSNF
-197 EELVKVRNRMAKK
+197 DELVEVRNRIAKK
-210 LGYDDFVELGYLR
+210 LGYDNFVELGYVR
-223 MKRTEYTEKDVDKF
+223 MKRTEYGEADVAKF
-237 RKEVREKWIPLV
+237 RDEVRKKWISLV
-249 DEFNKQ
+249 DELNKQ
-255 KKERLNIDEL
+255 KKCRLEIDEL
-265 KYYDDDVEYPGW
+265 KYYDDDIEYPGW
-277 NMEPVTDYDETLEAA
+277 NMEPVTDYEETLGAA

-307 DFMIENG
+307 DFMVKNE

-324 GFGGYCTYISEIK
+324 GFGGYCTYIPEIK

-359 GHAFQLYMSRN
+359 GHAFQLYMSKD

-388 MTMELLTWPW
+388 MSMELLTWPW

-403 KDDEEKF
+403 KEDNEKF

-421 IPYCMIVDE
+421 IPYCMVVDE
-430 FQHIIYKNP
+430 FQHIVYKNP
-439 KLTPEERNSEWRGLE
+439 KLSPEERNSEWRRLE
-454 KIYTPWKNYD
+454 KIYTPWKDYD
-464 GNKFLEKGC
+464 GNDFLEKGC

-497 ALQIWSNMEENYDE
+497 ALQIWADMQDDYDR
-511 VLENYMEICRDAGKR
+511 VLEKYIRICRDAGKR
-526 SFVETVNAGNLKSP
+526 SFVETVEEGELKSP
-540 FEEGCLDNIIGKIY
+540 FEKDCLDIIIEKIY
-554 NWSVGKIDRK
+554 NWSIGKI

>member
-11 PDFEK
+11 PSFDDINKKIVLLIDEMKKSNDFE
-16 INTKIV
+16 
-22 SLVNNMA
+22 
-29 ECKSFEAFDNN
+29 EFDKN

-56 LASINYSIN
+56 LASLKYSIN

-71 SIENK
+71 SLENK
-76 YWDEYGPEYKKID
+76 YWDERGPEYKKID
-89 KIFYEAIVNSDFKE
+89 KLFYEAIVNSDFEK
-103 EIENKYGRHFYK
+103 EIEQKYGKHFYR
-115 LVEFSLKEFSEEIV
+115 LVEFSLKEFSEDIV
-129 EDLKIENKLC
+129 EELKIENKLC

-170 NREERKKASE
+170 NREERKKSSE
-180 RFYNYFESIE
+180 QFYNYFESIE
-190 DKFNSVF
+190 DKFDSVF
-197 EELVKVRNRMAKK
+197 DELVKVRDRIAKK
-210 LGYDDFVELGYLR
+210 LGYDNFVELGYIR
-223 MKRTEYTEKDVDKF
+223 MKRTEYNESDVVKF
-237 RKEVREKWIPLV
+237 RDEVREKWIPLV
-249 DEFNKQ
+249 YEFNNQ
-255 KKERLNIDEL
+255 KKKRLGIEEL

-277 NMEPVTDYDETLEAA
+277 NMEPETDYDETIEAA

-307 DFMIENG
+307 DFMVENG

-324 GFGGYCTYISEIK
+324 GFGGYCTYIPEIK

-388 MTMELLTWPW
+388 MSMELLTWPW

-403 KDDEEKF
+403 KDNDEKF

-439 KLTPEERNSEWRGLE
+439 ELTPLERKSEWRRLE
-454 KIYTPWKNYD
+454 KIYTPWKDYD
-464 GNKFLEKGC
+464 KNDFLEKGC

-497 ALQIWSNMEENYDE
+497 ALQIWSDMEEDYDR
-511 VLENYMEICRDAGKR
+511 VLNSYMEICKDAGKR
-526 SFVETVNAGNLKSP
+526 SFVETVEKGNLKSP
-540 FEEGCLDNIIGKIY
+540 FEKGCLDNIIEKIY
-554 NWSVGKIDRK
+554 TWSIGKVYKK

>member
-22 SLVNNMA
+22 SLVNNMS

-76 YWDEYGPEYKKID
+76 YWDERGPEYKKID

-307 DFMIENG
+307 DFMVENG

-324 GFGGYCTYISEIK
+324 GFGGYCTYIPEIK

-439 KLTPEERNSEWRGLE
+439 KLTPEERNSEWRRLE